1 MKSSTLAIRVD
12 GGTEVEPGKID
23 VFPVNN
29 QRYLRTV
36 RLLVSYPLEEMNIR
50 VNNRHSFE
58 SLSISG

>member
-1 MKSSTLAIRVD
+1 MKSWTLAIRVD

-36 RLLVSYPLEEMNIR
+36 RLLV
-50 VNNRHSFE
+50 
-58 SLSISG
+58 